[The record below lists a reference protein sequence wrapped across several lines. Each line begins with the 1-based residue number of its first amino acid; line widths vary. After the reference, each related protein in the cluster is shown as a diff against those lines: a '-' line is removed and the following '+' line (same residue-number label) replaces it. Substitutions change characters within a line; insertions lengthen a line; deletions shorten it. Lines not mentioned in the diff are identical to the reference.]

1 MLTFVTISNPLLIQ
15 NQKKYKKIE
24 KMEKKVIEIILNL
37 LNENNIE
44 ITNQEINETT
54 SLTNDL
60 RLDSFNL
67 AQLTVEIESEFGV
80 DIFENGVISNV
91 GDILKQLK

>member
-1 MLTFVTISNPLLIQ
+1 MTQSIM
-15 NQKKYKKIE
+15 KE
-24 KMEKKVIEIILNL
+24 KVIEIILNIQK
-37 LNENNIE
+37 ENDIE
-44 ITNQEINETT
+44 NSVNEINDST

-60 RLDSFNL
+60 GLDSFNL

-91 GDILKQLK
+91 GDILNLLK

>member
-1 MLTFVTISNPLLIQ
+1 MR
-15 NQKKYKKIE
+15 E
-24 KMEKKVIEIILNL
+24 KVIEIIFNILK
-37 LNENNIE
+37 ENDIE
-44 ITNQEINETT
+44 VRVEEINDST

-60 RLDSFNL
+60 GLDSFNL

-91 GDILKQLK
+91 GDILSQLK